1 MLAIERNI
9 LRSTL
14 VLSTYSKHNDDDDD
28 DNDIEKRGGKKKR
41 RSISGIA
48 YREHTTRSALSKDA
62 LFVFVPNHR
71 HMSVPSGR

>member
-1 MLAIERNI
+1 MMTMI
-9 LRSTL
+9 L
-14 VLSTYSKHNDDDDD
+14 KK
-28 DNDIEKRGGKKKR
+28 EEEKKR